1 MMHPTPRTDHPS
13 TQPAIMQLRPSL
25 NARPLRVAMIAPP
38 WYSIPPDA
46 YGGIEW
52 MVHWLVEGL
61 VERGHAVTLFGAGES
76 DTSARYVQTL
86 PEAPSDRIGDT
97 FLDVGHAAA
106 ARRAIAEGHFDVI
119 HDHTV
124 TGPLLARGTRV
135 PTIVTAH
142 GPVDGEVG
150 DYYRVLGPPVS
161 MVAISDAQQRLAPD
175 VRWVRTVHNAIDV
188 DEYPYSGDKEDF
200 ALFLGRLTPDKGV
213 HLAIEAAREA
223 GIELVIAGKC
233 QEGPEQDYFAAEIEP
248 RLHAGV
254 EFIGEADTEEKK
266 DLLVRAKCLLN
277 PVRWNEPFG
286 IVMAEAL
293 ACGTPVVALRGGAV
307 DEVVQHEQTGFVFD
321 EPAHLVEGIRRVGE
335 IDPELCRKSVRK
347 YFDVDQM
354 VEGYEKVYLSLVG
367 GLLSES
373 A

>member
-1 MMHPTPRTDHPS
+1 
-13 TQPAIMQLRPSL
+13 
-25 NARPLRVAMIAPP
+25 MIAPP
-38 WYSIPPDA
+38 WYPIPPDA

-61 VERGHAVTLFGAGES
+61 VERGHAVTLFGAGGS
-76 DTSARYVQTL
+76 DTSARYVQTFAE
-86 PEAPSDRIGDT
+86 PPTDRIGDA
-97 FLDVGHAAA
+97 FIELQHLAA
-106 ARRAIAEGHFDVI
+106 ARRVIDAGGFDVV

-124 TGPLLARGTRV
+124 TGPLMARGTTLPV
-135 PTIVTAH
+135 VVTAH
-142 GPVDGEVG
+142 GPADGEVG
-150 DYYRVLGPPVS
+150 DYYRLLAFPVS
-161 MVAISDAQQRLAPD
+161 MVAISDAQQRLLPE

-233 QEGPEQDYFAAEIEP
+233 QEGPEQDYFDAEIEP

-307 DEVVQHEQTGFVFD
+307 DEVVQHELTGFVFD
-321 EPAHLVEGIRRVGE
+321 EPAQLVEGIRRVDE

-354 VEGYEKVYLSLVG
+354 VEGYEQVYLSLTG
-367 GLLSES
+367 GRLSES